1 MISLY
6 MYRKYTASCELEMNP
21 VRYEMMCMQSPII
34 QGWKIIAK
42 GIIWSRTWWEHAVNV
57 GLLYV

>member
-6 MYRKYTASCELEMNP
+6 KKSTASCELEINP

-34 QGWKIIAK
+34 QGWKIIVK
-42 GIIWSRTWWEHAVNV
+42 GII
-57 GLLYV
+57 